1 MLLII
6 PILTISHSYLFSSR
20 REERVACLDLQ
31 TFTMNQPVSKAAP
44 SSTLVYRT
52 IVNVVR
58 SAAQAENVPEPPNLL
73 SERTYDEAFKRPD
86 YAYPLAL
93 VPGQFTSN
101 YRKLTPAEL
110 R

>member
-1 MLLII
+1 M
-6 PILTISHSYLFSSR
+6 
-20 REERVACLDLQ
+20 ACLDLQ
-31 TFTMNQPVSKAAP
+31 TFTMNQPVSKGAP
-44 SSTLVYRT
+44 SSTLVYRS

-58 SAAQAENVPEPPNLL
+58 SSAQAENVPEPPNLL
-73 SERTYDEAFKRPD
+73 SERAYDEAFKRPD

-101 YRKLTPAEL
+101 YRKLSPAEL